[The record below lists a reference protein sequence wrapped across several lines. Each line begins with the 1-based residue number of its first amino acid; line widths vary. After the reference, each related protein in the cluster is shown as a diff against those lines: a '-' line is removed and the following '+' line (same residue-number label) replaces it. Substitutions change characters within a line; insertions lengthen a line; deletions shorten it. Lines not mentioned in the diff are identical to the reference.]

1 MLLLKNICDIYTAT
15 VNVEFGKLSTVMDWC
30 RQNCTGNWYIAN
42 YNAESVNVSERRMT
56 QFENW
61 YSFDFD
67 NEYDF
72 ITFNLK
78 FK

>member
-1 MLLLKNICDIYTAT
+1 MRLKNICEIYTAT
-15 VNVEFGKLSTVMDWC
+15 VKVEFGKLSTVMDWC
-30 RQNCTGNWYIAN
+30 RKNCTGNWYIAN
-42 YNAESVNVSERRMT
+42 YNAEWYNVSERRVA

-67 NEYDF
+67 NECDF